1 MKYIVDVKYRYQYDS
16 STALPGI
23 LNFFTKEE
31 LEQEAV
37 CGDWDYVWAESAEE
51 AIRIFTRRIKIQ
63 VEDNKLCEKYS
74 FRFTEIRVSEAPSKK
89 RTW

>member
-31 LEQEAV
+31 LDKV
-37 CGDWDYVWAESAEE
+37 RFRSGWNYVFADSPEE
-51 AIRIFTRRIKIQ
+51 AIGRLTKIIRNDI
-63 VEDNKLCEKYS
+63 ESNKLSESYS
-74 FRFTEIRVSEAPSKK
+74 FRFTEIKVSEVPSKK
-89 RTW
+89 RIW